1 MKKKPRFKRQNFLLK
16 KLKNVWRKPR
26 GIHSKLR
33 LKKRGKGRRP
43 KIGYGNKKNIRGLI
57 KDQEYT
63 YVSSMKDIDNAEKIL
78 LISSNIGARKKMQII
93 EKAMNLGLKVININ
107 AEKFLEDMKNKKE
120 EKCLPLK
127 ERAKVLVFEGKH
139 TGENGVVEKINPDHK
154 MVEINSHGKKINVL
168 IKQIIVTGE

>member
-1 MKKKPRFKRQNFLLK
+1 MDNKEGKMKKKPRFKRQNFLLK

-120 EKCLPLK
+120 ERKKAEEKSRDEKAGMKKAKKEESQKEKEERLK
-127 ERAKVLVFEGKH
+127 GEKKKVL
-139 TGENGVVEKINPDHK
+139 EKG
-154 MVEINSHGKKINVL
+154 M
-168 IKQIIVTGE
+168 